1 MRQRIYAGLFLALV
15 LVAALI
21 VPLAAQVDVTNFGNV
36 RTDGFLRADT
46 YVRAGSYVQSG
57 SYVQVGTFLAVT
69 PATAITFTSGTLTP
83 NGSNQKVNITANR
96 FVTTVAA
103 ASVDGAI
110 LTVHMLTT
118 PTLTFTETTGNL
130 VLGGATRALGQ
141 NDRLILQY
149 DTTLAKWY
157 ENGFIN
163 N

>member
-1 MRQRIYAGLFLALV
+1 MRQRIYAGLFLAVV
-15 LVAALI
+15 LIALLI
-21 VPLAAQVDVTNFGNV
+21 VPLAAQVDVTNFSNV
-36 RTDGFLRADT
+36 RTDGFTRADT
-46 YVRAGSYVQSG
+46 YVRAG

-69 PATAITFTSGTLTP
+69 PATAITFTSGTFTP

-96 FVTTVAA
+96 YITTIAA
-103 ASVDGAI
+103 ASIDGSM

-157 ENGFIN
+157 ESGFIN